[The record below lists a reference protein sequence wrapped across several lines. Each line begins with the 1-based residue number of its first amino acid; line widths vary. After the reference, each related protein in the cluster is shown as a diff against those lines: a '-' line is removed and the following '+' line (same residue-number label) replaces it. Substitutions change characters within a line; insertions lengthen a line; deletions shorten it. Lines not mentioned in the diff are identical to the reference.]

1 MVTRNFGKTCSL
13 SYRDN
18 LTKVSCSSNFHWPFV
33 LYSRL
38 HSQDMNGVLALLQ
51 FRRYCLQPRDQFL
64 ALASDL
70 GHRIIWKANIRLGL
84 HRWQELNALHLV
96 YREIRYLLTFPSPW
110 DNLRKWNFNAEHL
123 NCYFNNKNK
132 KHFTSGNI
140 LFFEVN
146 FKNVDRILIVLVLKI
161 HVYNSCFGE
170 RFDPCALARSFL
182 SLVKS
187 LSLLFTVG
195 ILKNETLGVFLLL
208 LQPKKLQFSPSI
220 ALYNRL

>member
-1 MVTRNFGKTCSL
+1 MWTSRFDSR
-13 SYRDN
+13 RDEN
-18 LTKVSCSSNFHWPFV
+18 EWRARFASVSV
-33 LYSRL
+33 LP
-38 HSQDMNGVLALLQ
+38 
-51 FRRYCLQPRDQFL
+51 CLQPRDQFL

-70 GHRIIWKANIRLGL
+70 GHRVIWKANFRLGL

-140 LFFEVN
+140 FFEVN
-146 FKNVDRILIVLVLKI
+146 FTNVDRILIVLVLKI

-170 RFDPCALARSFL
+170 RFDPCGSCA
-182 SLVKS
+182 
-187 LSLLFTVG
+187 
-195 ILKNETLGVFLLL
+195 
-208 LQPKKLQFSPSI
+208 
-220 ALYNRL
+220 